1 MTCRLAFICGLGA
14 SHHAT
19 PGTGTLHPPPFQ
31 SQRITALSPGP
42 VLHCTY
48 RGRAAPQAYD
58 VLSDPDMRAIFDK
71 YGEEVLKG
79 EGSPG
84 TPERH
89 GTTDEDC
96 GVMNRTNSSGRFHY
110 VFNRDPEAMFA
121 NFFKGDTA
129 RRMRGYAPSILGAL
143 ARCDAKAV
151 G

>member
-1 MTCRLAFICGLGA
+1 
-14 SHHAT
+14 
-19 PGTGTLHPPPFQ
+19 
-31 SQRITALSPGP
+31 
-42 VLHCTY
+42 
-48 RGRAAPQAYD
+48 
-58 VLSDPDMRAIFDK
+58 MRAIFDK